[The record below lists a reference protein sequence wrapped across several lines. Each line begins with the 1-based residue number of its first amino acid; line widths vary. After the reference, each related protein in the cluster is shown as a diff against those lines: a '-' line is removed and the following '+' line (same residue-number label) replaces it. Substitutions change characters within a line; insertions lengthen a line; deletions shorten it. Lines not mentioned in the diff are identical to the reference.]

1 MFKTSQ
7 RSFKKIKTFTLIEL
21 LVVIAIIAILASMLL
36 PALNKAR
43 AKAKAITCMNN
54 LKQVGL
60 MMNQYADDNDSWTL
74 SAYYKGYPWIR
85 MMLYLGYADGPK
97 TGPDNKSVLPLICP
111 AYGPYG
117 VYTNDWYCY
126 GMRKVSSYHTFF
138 KISGSP
144 IRYALSS
151 DGRTVIN
158 NGIGTYNSWKNP
170 SHVWFMADSKWN
182 PTRNAQAYYIDMYG
196 SSTGKLMH
204 MRHNNTA
211 NNLYADLHVAPISA
225 NEAPLSGIRF
235 YDQNDIYH

>member
-1 MFKTSQ
+1 MLNSSRNSYKNVN
-7 RSFKKIKTFTLIEL
+7 IFTLIEL

-36 PALNKAR
+36 PALNKAKS
-43 AKAKAITCMNN
+43 KAKAIACMSN

-74 SAYYKGYPWIR
+74 SCYYKGYPWMRI
-85 MMLYLGYADGPK
+85 MLYMGYAEGPK
-97 TGPDNKSVLPLICP
+97 KGTDNKSTLSLICP

-117 VYTNDWYCY
+117 KYTNDWYCY
-126 GMRKVSSYHTFF
+126 GMRKVSGYYTFF

-144 IRYALSS
+144 VKYAKST
-151 DGRTVIN
+151 DGKTVIT
-158 NGIGTYNSWKNP
+158 NGIGTYSSWKNP

-182 PTRNAQAYYIDMYG
+182 PDRDAQAYYIDIAG

-211 NNLYADLHVAPISA
+211 NNLYADLHVAPIKAS
-225 NEAPLSGIRF
+225 EAPFLGIKF
-235 YDQNDIYH
+235 YDQYGVYR